1 MTAHYDVLIVGGGIA
16 GLSLASALAGSC
28 SVALVEA
35 EQELAYHTSSRSAR
49 QLIPSYGP
57 EVVQEL
63 TLRTLALMAA
73 RDAELPTPVLSPRS
87 FMLIGTEGSVR
98 AEASGQM
105 KPVTHAR
112 ALELCPALVPES
124 FTAAGLDTGSF
135 GCDAPLLLADHR
147 QRAEAA
153 GADIITGARVYSG
166 QRLGSGW
173 EVGAG
178 QEAFQAG
185 VLVNAA
191 GAWADEL
198 AVISGV
204 EKLGLQP
211 YRRTAAIVDVER
223 SLPDDS
229 PMVAAADNSFYF
241 RREGGGVLISP
252 SEAVPSGPEDARP
265 RPGDIERLIV
275 KLNQLTTLGISG
287 VRTAWTGLRTEA
299 ADGIPVAGFDAEAPG
314 FYWLAGQGGYGFQT
328 SAAMAELAAAQILA
342 GQGTGQDSR
351 QRAGQE
357 AVQDAGRSAQPAAAP
372 DTRTRPESRTAEAL
386 AATRWSIRR

>member
-1 MTAHYDVLIVGGGIA
+1 MAAHYDVLIVGGGIA

-49 QLIPSYGP
+49 NLIPSYGP
-57 EVVQEL
+57 PVVQEL
-63 TLRTLALMAA
+63 TVRTLELMAA
-73 RDAELPTPVLSPRS
+73 RDSKLPEPVLTPRS
-87 FMLIGTEGSVR
+87 FMLIGTEEAVR
-98 AEASGQM
+98 AEASGHM
-105 KPVTHAR
+105 RPISHAE

-124 FTAAGLDTGSF
+124 FSVAGLDTGAF
-135 GCDAPLLLADHR
+135 ACNTPLLLMDHR
-147 QRAEAA
+147 MRAEAA
-153 GADIITGARVYSG
+153 GADIITGARVHSA

-173 EVGAG
+173 EIGAG

-191 GAWADEL
+191 GAWADEV

-211 YRRTAAIVDVER
+211 YRRTAAIVDVEHP
-223 SLPDDS
+223 LPEYS
-229 PMVAAADNSFYF
+229 PMVAAADHSFYF
-241 RREGGGVLISP
+241 RRDGHDVLVSP
-252 SEAVPSGPEDARP
+252 SEAVPSGPEDAQP
-265 RPGDIERLIV
+265 RPGDVERLV
-275 KLNQLTTLGISG
+275 EKLNQVTTLGIRG
-287 VRTAWTGLRTEA
+287 VRRAWTGLRTEA
-299 ADGIPVAGFDAEAPG
+299 ADGVPVAGFDAEAPG

-342 GQGTGQDSR
+342 GQG
-351 QRAGQE
+351 AGQRP
-357 AVQDAGRSAQPAAAP
+357 DAAN
-372 DTRTRPESRTAEAL
+372 RPESRTAEAL

>member
-1 MTAHYDVLIVGGGIA
+1 MAAHYDVLIVGGGIA

-28 SVALVEA
+28 SVGLVEA
-35 EQELAYHTSSRSAR
+35 EQELAYHASSRSAR

-57 EVVQEL
+57 DVVQEL
-63 TLRTLALMAA
+63 TARTLELMAA
-73 RDAELPTPVLSPRS
+73 RDPDLPEPVLSPRS
-87 FMLIGTEGSVR
+87 FMLIGTEEAVV
-98 AEASGQM
+98 AEASGHMQAIS
-105 KPVTHAR
+105 HAR
-112 ALELCPALVPES
+112 ALELCPVLVPDA
-124 FTAAGLDTGSF
+124 FAAAGLDTGSF
-135 GCDAPLLLADHR
+135 GCNAPELLADHR

-153 GADIITGARVYSG
+153 GADIITGARVHSA

-185 VLVNAA
+185 VMVNAA

-223 SLPDDS
+223 PLPEGS
-229 PMVAAADNSFYF
+229 PMVAAADHSFYF
-241 RREGGGVLISP
+241 RREANGVLISP
-252 SEAVPSGPEDARP
+252 SESVPSGPEDARP
-265 RPGDIERLIV
+265 RPGDVERLISH
-275 KLNQLTTLGISG
+275 LNQVTTLGIG
-287 VRTAWTGLRTEA
+287 GIRNAWTGLRTEA
-299 ADGIPVAGFDAEAPG
+299 ADGIPVAGFDAEAAG

-328 SAAMAELAAAQILA
+328 SSAMAELAAAQILA
-342 GQGTGQDSR
+342 GHG
-351 QRAGQE
+351 AGQSGG
-357 AVQDAGRSAQPAAAP
+357 QGSADGPA
-372 DTRTRPESRTAEAL
+372 SRTADAL

>member
-1 MTAHYDVLIVGGGIA
+1 MAAHYDVLIVGGGIA

-57 EVVQEL
+57 DVVREL
-63 TLRTLALMAA
+63 TVRTLELIAA
-73 RDAELPTPVLSPRS
+73 RDAELPESVLTPRS
-87 FMLIGTEGSVR
+87 FMLIGTEESVR
-98 AEASGQM
+98 AEASGHM
-105 KPVTHAR
+105 NPITHDR
-112 ALELCPALVPES
+112 ALELCPALVPGAFS
-124 FTAAGLDTGSF
+124 AAGLDTGSF
-135 GCDAPLLLADHR
+135 ACNAPLLLEDHR

-153 GADIITGARVYSG
+153 GADIITGARVHSA

-173 EVGAG
+173 EIGAG
-178 QEAFQAG
+178 QEAFEAG

-211 YRRTAAIVDVER
+211 YRRTAAIVDVEHP
-223 SLPDDS
+223 LPGHS
-229 PMVAAADNSFYF
+229 PMVAAADHTFYF
-241 RREGGGVLISP
+241 RPEGTEVLISP
-252 SEAVPSGPEDARP
+252 SETVPSGPEDARP
-265 RPGDIERLIV
+265 RPGVIERLIV
-275 KLNQLTTLGISG
+275 ELNQLTTLGIRG

-299 ADGIPVAGFDAEAPG
+299 ADGVPVAGFDAEAPG

-328 SAAMAELAAAQILA
+328 SSAMAELAAAQILA
-342 GQGTGQDSR
+342 GPGAGHS
-351 QRAGQE
+351 AGQG
-357 AVQDAGRSAQPAAAP
+357 AGHRPGAAQHPA
-372 DTRTRPESRTAEAL
+372 SRTAEAL